1 MISTLAA
8 LCGALV
14 LVGPT
19 PAPKAQ
25 IQGDYIEART
35 ADIYTGPC
43 FSNSEVFIVGDKAV
57 LAWKVNRGAW
67 DGVDLS
73 GLSVA
78 AAIKGTTTFSEDQPA
93 WARSVLIVDK
103 AATPAQRDALVAMA
117 KHLAGDRLTKVVE
130 VKAEPIV
137 LTVESHG
144 AKAESKSCKMPQAP
158 RASLWVPGLA
168 SILTR
173 PLEDTD
179 HVCGNEVV
187 AYEPLSQG
195 VEALPAYTLGHS
207 FSGKGLDS
215 TWDDPNARSSFVGHF
230 AY

>member
-8 LCGALV
+8 LGSALV
-14 LVGPT
+14 LAGPAPT
-19 PAPKAQ
+19 PKVA

-57 LAWKVNRGAW
+57 LAWKVNRGAFA
-67 DGVDLS
+67 GVDLS

-78 AAIKGTTTFSEDQPA
+78 AAIKGSTTFSEDQPER
-93 WARSVLIVDK
+93 ARSVVIVDEK
-103 AATPAQRDALVAMA
+103 ADARQREALVALA
-117 KHLAGDRLTKVVE
+117 KHLAGERLARVAA
-130 VKAEPIV
+130 VKAAPIV
-137 LTVESHG
+137 LTVESH
-144 AKAESKSCKMPQAP
+144 AAAESKACKMPQAP
-158 RASLWVPGLA
+158 RGSLWVPGLA

-195 VEALPAYTLGHS
+195 VQALPAYTLGHA
-207 FSGKGLDS
+207 FRGRGLDT
-215 TWDDPNARSSFVGHF
+215 TWDDPHARSSFVGHF
-230 AY
+230 SY